1 MAPAAPATAPRR
13 ESARPAKRQRPATRA
28 GANGSAA
35 PKRSATKSSA
45 APKRST
51 AATSAPASRAE
62 RNSRAIAGAR
72 AVQRA
77 GAAPATR
84 TAPARRKSGPAARPA
99 RARPAAAPRPVTRV
113 IQSAG
118 MPLLDRL
125 LRGRAWVAIVGVLLA
140 GIVFLNV
147 SLLELNR
154 GIAQTD
160 AQSAAL
166 ERANSSLR
174 ERVATLDSGERIRQL
189 AAARGFVMPQPGD
202 VTYLRPHPRIDARLA
217 AVRMKPPAPVTS
229 LTGSTTP
236 TTGTTAATATATTTG
251 TTTYTPTAGTT
262 APTATTTSST
272 STSTPG
278 P

>member
-1 MAPAAPATAPRR
+1 
-13 ESARPAKRQRPATRA
+13 
-28 GANGSAA
+28 
-35 PKRSATKSSA
+35 
-45 APKRST
+45 
-51 AATSAPASRAE
+51 
-62 RNSRAIAGAR
+62 
-72 AVQRA
+72 
-77 GAAPATR
+77 
-84 TAPARRKSGPAARPA
+84 
-99 RARPAAAPRPVTRV
+99 
-113 IQSAG
+113 

-147 SLLELNR
+147 SVLELNR

-174 ERVATLDSGERIRQL
+174 ERVAKLDSGERIRQL

-202 VTYLRPHPRIDARLA
+202 VTYVRPNLRVDAKLA
-217 AVRMKPPAPVTS
+217 AVRMKPP
-229 LTGSTTP
+229 STLAST
-236 TTGTTAATATATTTG
+236 TTTG
-251 TTTYTPTAGTT
+251 TTPTTATTAGTT
-262 APTATTTSST
+262 TGTAGTTGATSTTQQTQSTPLTQSQPTTAASST